1 MEWYYYLLLVLLFAL
16 VIFIIGF
23 FIYNI
28 KNAKKL
34 HHRRVHKKL
43 LALANDRDYY
53 LLCNVNLKTELKH
66 NAHIN
71 DLLIGDKFVY
81 VISARYYED
90 NLVGRG
96 FYDESFSI
104 KAKDGTF
111 IRKVKNP
118 IIMNEKRTIILQKF
132 LGCEK
137 KSPMFYSIV
146 VVNNNCDVITEE
158 NNLEEYS
165 KICKKKD
172 VASLIK
178 KIEKETNI
186 TPFDDQQLAKVVNRL
201 HILSVEQNRLEESR
215 FSQENDE

>member
-1 MEWYYYLLLVLLFAL
+1 MDWYYYLILVLLFGI
-16 VIFIIGF
+16 VITIIGF

-53 LLCNVNLKTELKH
+53 SLCNVNLKTELST
-66 NAHIN
+66 NVHIN

-90 NLVGRG
+90 NLVGND
-96 FYDESFSI
+96 FYDEYFSVT
-104 KAKDGTF
+104 AKDGTF
-111 IRKVKNP
+111 IRRVKNP
-118 IIMNEKRTIILQKF
+118 IIMNEKRTVILSKF
-132 LGCEK
+132 LGCDG

-146 VVNNNCDVITEE
+146 VVNNNVDVITDQ
-158 NNLEEYS
+158 NNLQEYS

-172 VASLIK
+172 VAALIK
-178 KIEKETNI
+178 KIEKEANI
-186 TPFDDQQLAKVVNRL
+186 TPFDDQQLAKVVSRL
-201 HILSVEQNRLEESR
+201 HALSLEQNRLEQSKNNPEG
-215 FSQENDE
+215 DE